1 MTEHN
6 VAQHNSL
13 RVRIYNLYNYFKIE
27 SAKLKIGE
35 VLHQLNAYIN
45 QRKKTNG
52 PAWIDFIFY
61 FNHAFGSSKNCHNY
75 KTQYNGGNRVGK
87 NKQPN
92 AVYEY

>member
-1 MTEHN
+1 MLTSTKE
-6 VAQHNSL
+6 
-13 RVRIYNLYNYFKIE
+13 
-27 SAKLKIGE
+27 
-35 VLHQLNAYIN
+35 
-45 QRKKTNG
+45 KKTNG

-92 AVYEY
+92 AVYEYLSLSLSCQN